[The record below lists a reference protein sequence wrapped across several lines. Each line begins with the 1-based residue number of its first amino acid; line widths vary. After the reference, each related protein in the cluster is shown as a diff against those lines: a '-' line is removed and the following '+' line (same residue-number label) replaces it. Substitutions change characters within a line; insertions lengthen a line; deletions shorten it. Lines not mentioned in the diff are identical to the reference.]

1 MNSSDL
7 KYILG
12 SCVKQHLDQMT
23 LLFGCF
29 DSKREKLDLF
39 NNILKEKKIAED
51 GISYLFL
58 SVLDTYATSGI
69 AFIGIFVNILGCCQL
84 LNRSER
90 KKMFSLMLV
99 SMLLFDILYLMCK
112 LIRSL
117 EHFIP
122 VPHEDLWLYY
132 TIADTLGRFS
142 LTGSILMMVAIGHV
156 RYDVIRA
163 PLHQRILLSSNNKR
177 IQLLLKYLIPTVIVS
192 LTSTS
197 PLILEIYGPSDLRL
211 NPLYCFFVL
220 GIWNFVLLG
229 MFPCVSLIYF
239 AYEIILYTTKRRLEN
254 RQASYAVRNIN
265 EASEKVTKSLL
276 VIIVVFVLLQSPR
289 IVGSVAEYYVL
300 TMPNRDEKAL
310 EFGFGIPM
318 WLRILGSIK
327 ELCTALNACLN
338 IIIYRYLNSPGL
350 FRCHPKCHFSCC
362 RGTTTVEVPT
372 LLPMMNIGHVN
383 TSIQEHESRHLSEN
397 ATRTDDVGSS
407 SIIIQNHACNPEQ
420 YDESRNV
427 SNCVVNVD
435 VVSEIVTFQVRRKG
449 HDYI

>member
-1 MNSSDL
+1 MNSSHL
-7 KYILG
+7 KYILA
-12 SCVKQHLDQMT
+12 SCVKQNRDQMI
-23 LLFGCF
+23 LLFDCL
-29 DSKREKLDLF
+29 DSKREKLDLY
-39 NNILKEKKIAED
+39 NNILKEKEIAED

-58 SVLDTYATSGI
+58 SVFDTYATSGI

-99 SMLLFDILYLMCK
+99 SMLLFDILYLICK

-142 LTGSILMMVAIGHV
+142 LTGSILMMVAMGRV
-156 RYDVIRA
+156 RYNVIRE
-163 PLHQRILLSSNNKR
+163 PLQQRIVLSSNNKR
-177 IQLLLKYLIPTVIVS
+177 VQLLLKYLIPTIIIS
-192 LTSTS
+192 LASTS
-197 PLILEIYGPSDLRL
+197 PLILEIYGPSELRL

-254 RQASYAVRNIN
+254 RHASYAVRNLN
-265 EASEKVTKSLL
+265 EAGEKVTKSLL

-310 EFGFGIPM
+310 QFGFGIPM
-318 WLRILGSIK
+318 WLRILGSIN

-350 FRCHPKCHFSCC
+350 FRCYLKCHFSCF
-362 RGTTTVEVPT
+362 RGTTTAEVPS

-383 TSIQEHESRHLSEN
+383 TSVNEHESRHLSEN
-397 ATRTDDVGSS
+397 ATRMDDVGSS
-407 SIIIQNHACNPEQ
+407 SIITQNHAYIPKEH
-420 YDESRNV
+420 DESRNV
-427 SNCVVNVD
+427 SHCVVNVD
-435 VVSEIVTFQVRRKG
+435 GVSEIITFQVRRKG